1 MTPSHPGAGPEGP
14 SDQHVDPRS
23 ADQQRAD
30 HTPQS
35 PTDLGN
41 HPLPSG
47 RKGLGDLLSGE
58 RLGGMLLL
66 LGAAVALVW
75 ANSPWREAYADL
87 AGTVVGPSAVHL
99 DLSLATWAA
108 DGLLAIFFFVVGLEL
123 KREIVAGSL
132 RDPRTAA
139 VPAIAAVGGM
149 ALPAL
154 VYVVVLLL
162 LGAEGLQGWAV
173 PTATDIAFAVAVLA
187 VVGKG
192 LPVGLRTF
200 LLTLAVVDDLL
211 AITIIAVFYTADL
224 AVLWLLAALPLV
236 VFFAV
241 LSRVRPGGTG
251 LRVVLL
257 VAMLVV
263 AAVVWTFV
271 HESGVHATVAGV
283 VLGFSVPALARRD
296 EDLSVAE
303 RYEHAVR
310 PFSAAFALPVFAF
323 FAAGVSVVD
332 AGGLGSV
339 LSQPVAIAV
348 VLGLVLGKVLGI
360 LVVTG
365 VIMRLTPLSL
375 PEGLKTLD
383 LLGVAFLAG
392 IGFTVSLLITE
403 LAFEVGD
410 VQDGAKVAVL
420 VGSLVSA
427 LAASAVLTLQKRRL
441 GTSTPSTASGARA
454 GS

>member
-1 MTPSHPGAGPEGP
+1 MTPSHPGAGPEGRY
-14 SDQHVDPRS
+14 DQHVDPRS

-35 PTDLGN
+35 PTDLGT

-58 RLGGMLLL
+58 RLGGVLLL

-162 LGAEGLQGWAV
+162 FGAEGLQGWAV

-224 AVLWLLAALPLV
+224 AVLWLLAALPAVV
-236 VFFAV
+236 VFAL

-251 LRVVLL
+251 LRVLLLAGML
-257 VAMLVV
+257 VA
-263 AAVVWTFV
+263 AAVAWTMV

-283 VLGFSVPALARRD
+283 VLGFTVPALARRG
-296 EDLSVAE
+296 EDVSVAE
-303 RYEHAVR
+303 RFEHAVR

-339 LSQPVAIAV
+339 LAQPVAVAV

-360 LVVTG
+360 LGLTAI
-365 VIMRLTPLSL
+365 IMRATPLSL

-410 VQDGAKVAVL
+410 TQDGAKVAVL

-427 LAASAVLTLQKRRL
+427 LAASVVLTLQKRRL
-441 GTSTPSTASGARA
+441 GDSTPSGPRA
-454 GS
+454 DS

>member
-1 MTPSHPGAGPEGP
+1 MTPSHPGAAPGESRAPQGG
-14 SDQHVDPRS
+14 HRS
-23 ADQQRAD
+23 ADQRRED
-30 HTPQS
+30 STPQG
-35 PTDLGN
+35 PTDPRP
-41 HPLPSG
+41 HAVEEEH
-47 RKGLGDLLSGE
+47 RGLGALLSGE
-58 RLGGMLLL
+58 RLGGVLLL
-66 LGAAVALVW
+66 LGAALALAW
-75 ANSPWREAYADL
+75 ANSPWRDAYADL
-87 AGTVVGPSAVHL
+87 AATEVGPSAIHL
-99 DLSLATWAA
+99 DLSLSTWAA

-139 VPAIAAVGGM
+139 VPAVAAVGGM

-162 LGAEGLQGWAV
+162 RGAEGLQGWAV

-224 AVLWLLAALPLV
+224 AVLWLLAAVPAV
-236 VFFAV
+236 AVFAL

-251 LRVVLL
+251 VRVLL
-257 VAMLVV
+257 LVV
-263 AAVVWTFV
+263 MLLAAAVTWTLV

-283 VLGFSVPALARRD
+283 VLGFSVPALARRG
-296 EDLSVAE
+296 EDVSVAE

-310 PFSAAFALPVFAF
+310 PFSAALALPVFAF

-339 LSQPVAIAV
+339 LSQPVAVAV
-348 VLGLVLGKVLGI
+348 VLGLVLGKVLGVLGVTA
-360 LVVTG
+360 LV
-365 VIMRLTPLSL
+365 MRFTPLSL
-375 PEGLKTLD
+375 PEGLRTLD

-427 LAASAVLTLQKRRL
+427 LAASVVLTLQKRTARRK
-441 GTSTPSTASGARA
+441 SAPTPSTAS
-454 GS
+454 